1 MIALFASRTAGTLP
15 TALRPGYASPTVLR
29 TCCASLTVLRT
40 CCALTAVLA
49 LLALSAPARAAAC
62 LEQIVTVQAQLKARE
77 PAPKKPPPQ
86 EQSIGAQTDR
96 QPTPGSLAAAGLT
109 PPDSGAYGALNQAI
123 NLQAGGD
130 EAGCLKALAE
140 ARRLGGLN

>member
-1 MIALFASRTAGTLP
+1 MIALFASRA
-15 TALRPGYASPTVLR
+15 AWVRPAVLR
-29 TCCASLTVLRT
+29 TAG
-40 CCALTAVLA
+40 ALTAVLA
-49 LLALSAPARAAAC
+49 LLAMSAPARAQAC

-77 PAPKKPPPQ
+77 PAPRKPAPQ
-86 EQSIGAQTDR
+86 EQTIAAQTDR

>member
-1 MIALFASRTAGTLP
+1 MIALFASRTARF
-15 TALRPGYASPTVLR
+15 RPAVLSTISARPAVLR
-29 TCCASLTVLRT
+29 TA
-40 CCALTAVLA
+40 CALTAALA
-49 LLALSAPARAAAC
+49 LAAWSAPARAQAC

-77 PAPKKPPPQ
+77 PAPKKPPTE
-86 EQSIGAQTDR
+86 EQTIGAQTDR

-140 ARRLGGLN
+140 ARRLGGLD

>member
-1 MIALFASRTAGTLP
+1 MIALFGSRT
-15 TALRPGYASPTVLR
+15 V
-29 TCCASLTVLRT
+29 
-40 CCALTAVLA
+40 CALAAALS
-49 LLALSAPARAAAC
+49 LLAWSAPAGAAC
-62 LEQIVTVQAQLKARE
+62 LEQIVTVQAELKARE
-77 PAPKKPPPQ
+77 PAPKKPPTQ
-86 EQSIGAQTDR
+86 EQTVGAQTDQ

-123 NLQAGGD
+123 NLQAAGD

>member
-1 MIALFASRTAGTLP
+1 MIALFASRTACARPAVLGT
-15 TALRPGYASPTVLR
+15 AY
-29 TCCASLTVLRT
+29 
-40 CCALTAVLA
+40 ALTAALA
-49 LLALSAPARAAAC
+49 LAAWSAPARAEAC

-77 PAPKKPPPQ
+77 PAPKKPPSQ
-86 EQSIGAQTDR
+86 EQTIGAQTDQ
-96 QPTPGSLAAAGLT
+96 QPTPGSLAAAGLA